1 MVDLTILQFVAAYNQ
16 AIILEVILGVVRDR
30 LQNIHERITG

>member
-1 MVDLTILQFVAAYNQ
+1 MVDLTRLQFVAAYNQ
-16 AIILEVILGVVRDR
+16 AIILGVVRDR